1 MITDEKVTIVITGN
15 GSGLCRAEDN
25 LAQSDSGL
33 SVHIDRGRAVTF
45 TDNEIA
51 LDACNRRIDI
61 GEIVRKSETCL
72 RIEIEQRPYRL
83 DIEASANL
91 FRHGLLGHVLV
102 LLA

>member
-1 MITDEKVTIVITGN
+1 MVAYKQVAIVITGN
-15 GSGLCRAEDN
+15 GASLCRAEDN
-25 LAQSDSGL
+25 LAQFDSGL

-51 LDACNRRIDI
+51 LYAGNRRIDI
-61 GEIVRKSETCL
+61 GEIVRKSETGL
-72 RIEIEQRPYRL
+72 RIEIEERPYRL

-102 LLA
+102 LPA